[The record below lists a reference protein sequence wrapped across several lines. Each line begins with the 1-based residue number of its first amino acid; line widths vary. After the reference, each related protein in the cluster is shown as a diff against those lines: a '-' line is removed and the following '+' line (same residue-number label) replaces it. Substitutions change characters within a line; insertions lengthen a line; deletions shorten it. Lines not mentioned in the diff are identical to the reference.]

1 FASATP
7 APTQRSSLKT
17 KNGMQGCSFSHEPR
31 CSRDEIAAV
40 SMKAAPTAEMV
51 NASNVISGKIGKRC
65 ASCTPF
71 FSGATFG

>member
-1 FASATP
+1 
-7 APTQRSSLKT
+7 
-17 KNGMQGCSFSHEPR
+17 M
-31 CSRDEIAAV
+31 

-71 FSGATFG
+71 FQRRYLWLTAILSPIKANKVSDFFRKQADHHKNNERLN